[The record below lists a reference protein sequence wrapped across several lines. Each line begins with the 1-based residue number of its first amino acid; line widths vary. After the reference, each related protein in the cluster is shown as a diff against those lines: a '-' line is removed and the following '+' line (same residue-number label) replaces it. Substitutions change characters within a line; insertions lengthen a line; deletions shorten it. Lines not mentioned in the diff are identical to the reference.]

1 MLTREEIIS
10 SFQKVDFP
18 GKIIE
23 TEEAKNIIFY
33 SQSTEPNS
41 KKEKDNQK
49 LSQSYV
55 LPWKYIQKNY
65 NDINNKNNTFSR
77 GSNFVPKEQLVDI
90 KIANF
95 KFIYDKYSIPHET
108 GMIYF
113 KNSYGGMNGPFNLN
127 QIQNMYKNKK
137 IDSTFEFRTID
148 IFKFKDSE
156 IFSFKS
162 IKIIN
167 EKNWSDLI
175 EDTPL
180 LKYNELSNSMKEK
193 KEELNYE
200 IITPKEKIEDKKG
213 DKKENKKEEEKKDS
227 KIKEKVNE
235 KKEEKIIEN
244 KEEKKEEKKEDKKE
258 NKKEEKK
265 EEKKDI
271 IKKEPEEKWEIIQ
284 KKKNKSNKEREIEDE
299 NNEIIGLNSKN
310 LKEGKKGKK
319 KKKQFEDVD
328 FELGFKV
335 K

>member
-1 MLTREEIIS
+1 MLTREEIIA

-95 KFIYDKYSIPHET
+95 KFIYNKYSIPHET

-167 EKNWSDLI
+167 ENNWSDLI

-180 LKYNELSNSMKEK
+180 LKYNELSNGMKEK

-213 DKKENKKEEEKKDS
+213 DKKENIKEEKKDS

-271 IKKEPEEKWEIIQ
+271 IKKEPEEKWETIQ